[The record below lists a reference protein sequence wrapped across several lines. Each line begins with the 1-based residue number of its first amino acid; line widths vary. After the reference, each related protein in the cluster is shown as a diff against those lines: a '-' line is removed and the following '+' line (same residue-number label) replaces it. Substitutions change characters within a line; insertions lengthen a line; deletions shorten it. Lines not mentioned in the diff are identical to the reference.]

1 MRQIKLIS
9 TIDSHTAG
17 EGTRLVMS
25 GLPPIRGE
33 TLPDKLAYAA
43 EHLAWLPGLLLGE
56 PRGHKDLFGA
66 ILVPPGHPEA
76 AAGVLFM
83 DNVGYEPACGH
94 ATIGTVTCLLAAGIV
109 EAVEPETHLVL
120 DTAAGPVRATVA
132 VRDGEAK
139 SVTFENV
146 PAFVFRRDVDVTV
159 PGIGDLVV
167 DVAFGGNFF
176 AMVDVTA
183 NGLDLDL
190 VPPSAGLLAEI
201 GMRILAVLNER
212 IAVHHPELPSIE
224 RIIDLRFY
232 RDVAGGGTG
241 SRNVVVLGDHM
252 IDRSPCGTGTCAEM
266 ALRHDRGELAI
277 GEDFVS
283 ESILGTR
290 FTGRL
295 LGRATVG
302 RGSHA
307 HAAVRPCITGSAY
320 VTGFHNFVLQPGD
333 PFPSG
338 FRMGT

>member
-25 GLPPIRGE
+25 GLPPIRGK

-43 EHLAWLPGLLLGE
+43 KHLAWLPGLLLGE
-56 PRGHKDLFGA
+56 PRGHRDLFGA
-66 ILVPPGHPEA
+66 ILVPPSHPEA

-94 ATIGTVTCLLAAGIV
+94 ATIGTITCLLAAGII
-109 EAVEPETHLVL
+109 EAIEPETHLAL
-120 DTAAGPVRATVA
+120 DTAAGLVRATAA
-132 VRDGEAK
+132 VRDGEVE

-146 PAFVFRRDVDVTV
+146 PAFVFRRDVGVTV
-159 PGIGDLVV
+159 PGMGDLVV

-190 VPPSAGLLAEI
+190 VPRSAGRLADM
-201 GMRILAVLNER
+201 GMRILAAVNER
-212 IAVHHPELPSIE
+212 VAVHHPELPGIE

-232 RDVAGGGTG
+232 RDVAGAGTD
-241 SRNVVVLGDHM
+241 SHNVVVLGDHM

-266 ALRHDRGELAI
+266 ALRHDRGELSI

-295 LGRATVG
+295 VGRATVG
-302 RGSHA
+302 SGGNA

-320 VTGFHNFVLQPGD
+320 VTGFHSFVLQPGD
-333 PFPSG
+333 PFPAG
-338 FRMGT
+338 FKMGT

>member
-1 MRQIKLIS
+1 
-9 TIDSHTAG
+9 
-17 EGTRLVMS
+17 MS
-25 GLPPIRGE
+25 E
-33 TLPDKLAYAA
+33 KLAYAA
-43 EHLAWLPGLLLGE
+43 EHLAWVPGLLLGE

-66 ILVPPGHPEA
+66 VLVPPSHPEA

-94 ATIGTVTCLLAAGIV
+94 ATIGTITCLLAAGIV

-120 DTAAGPVRATVA
+120 DTAAGPVRASVA
-132 VRDGEAK
+132 VRGGEAEH
-139 SVTFENV
+139 VTFENV
-146 PAFVFRRDVDVTV
+146 PAFVYRRGVDVSV
-159 PGIGDLVV
+159 PGVDDLLV

-176 AMVDVTA
+176 AMVDVAA

-190 VPPSAGLLAEI
+190 APAASGQLADW
-201 GMRILAVLNER
+201 GMRILAAVNER
-212 IAVHHPELPSIE
+212 VAVRHPELTDIE

-232 RDVAGGGTG
+232 RDVAERGVD

-266 ALRHDRGELAI
+266 ALRHARGTLDI

-295 LGRATVG
+295 VGLTTVG
-302 RGSHA
+302 EGDDA
-307 HAAVRPCITGSAY
+307 FAAVRPRITGSAY
-320 VTGFHNFVLQPGD
+320 VTGFHNMVLQPRD
-333 PFPSG
+333 PFPEG
-338 FRMGT
+338 FLLGT